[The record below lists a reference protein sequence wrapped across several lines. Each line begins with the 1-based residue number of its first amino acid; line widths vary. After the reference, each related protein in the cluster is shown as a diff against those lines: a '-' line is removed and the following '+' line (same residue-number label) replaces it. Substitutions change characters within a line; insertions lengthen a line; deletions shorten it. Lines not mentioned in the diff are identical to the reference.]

1 MIINKKLLKI
11 FETNLKLGLR
21 EIDNLKKG
29 KTDIKFN
36 DHPKWDSLNHV
47 KIISQLEKTFKL
59 KVNEKNFTKFNS
71 IKNINFLI
79 KNKIK

>member
-1 MIINKKLLKI
+1 MIFNKKLLKI
-11 FETNLKLGLR
+11 FKTNLKLSLR
-21 EIDNLKKG
+21 EIENLKKN

-36 DHPKWDSLNHV
+36 DHPRWDSLNHV

-59 KVNEKNFTKFNS
+59 IVNEKNFTKFNS